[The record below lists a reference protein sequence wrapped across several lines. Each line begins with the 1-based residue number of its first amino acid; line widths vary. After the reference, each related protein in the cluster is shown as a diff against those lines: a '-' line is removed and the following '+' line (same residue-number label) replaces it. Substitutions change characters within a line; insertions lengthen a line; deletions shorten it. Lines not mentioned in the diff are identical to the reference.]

1 MKNRKALRHVV
12 IGMLAVLTF
21 TLTTVRGSG
30 QQPDLKQSLI
40 EKVNQSSS
48 VRTRVENSEEAPV
61 KISESVSKEISTAD
75 YQALVGITAT
85 ADKLASYPD
94 VRLLNTTKKRI
105 TTFTLFLKNE
115 LTNEMRFLRVS
126 GPTIEPQSDYFVDAV
141 RWVRRDKQSQPQPD
155 WSSEKMWLLGTANDL
170 VVKVGYVKF
179 SDGSEWTLKETTSPI
194 NSGARISRVGF
205 FIPRSPYSL
214 TKKPLVS
221 PSPSCVCDCG
231 ALCQGGGVCDCAG
244 SCGSCTRFEDCTGCS
259 SNCCSSACAT
269 ECHLLNGAISR
280 EKFNHKPGL
289 IVAHRLTKAATQTD
303 KI

>member
-1 MKNRKALRHVV
+1 MKNHKGLRHIV
-12 IGMLAVLTF
+12 IGTLAVLTF

-48 VRTRVENSEEAPV
+48 VRTRVENSEGVPV
-61 KISESVSKEISTAD
+61 KISESVSKEISSAD
-75 YQALVGITAT
+75 YQALAGITAT
-85 ADKLASYPD
+85 SDKLASYPD

-126 GPTIEPQSDYFVDAV
+126 GPTIEPQGDYFVDAV
-141 RWVRRDKQSQPQPD
+141 RWVRRDKQSQLQPD

-179 SDGSEWTLKETTSPI
+179 ADGSEWTLKETTSPI
-194 NSGARISRVGF
+194 NSGARISRIGF

-214 TKKPLVS
+214 TKKLPVS
-221 PSPSCVCDCG
+221 PSPSCV
-231 ALCQGGGVCDCAG
+231 
-244 SCGSCTRFEDCTGCS
+244 
-259 SNCCSSACAT
+259 
-269 ECHLLNGAISR
+269 
-280 EKFNHKPGL
+280 
-289 IVAHRLTKAATQTD
+289 
-303 KI
+303 